1 MVDLGLSDGTLWA
14 DKNVG
19 ATTYDGDGTKLP
31 WNTAVST
38 YTTPL
43 SLPETGVDKPCKL
56 LVSECTWQ
64 WVTSYNGGSRAGLI
78 IFKNGGSDISK
89 DPHIFLPA
97 AGWSDGS
104 STNVKCVYW
113 TGTPHPIHTNNACR
127 MHLDETGRD
136 VELNDAKTTTYN
148 VRLVRCK

>member
-19 ATTYDGDGTKLP
+19 ATTYDGDGTKLS

-38 YTTPL
+38 VTTPL
-43 SLPETGVDKPCKL
+43 SLPETGDGKPCML

-97 AGWSDGS
+97 AGWQNGDGINTS
-104 STNVKCVYW
+104 CVYW
-113 TGTPHPIHTNNACR
+113 TGTPHHSNTANACR
-127 MHLDETGRD
+127 MNLGETGRD
-136 VELNDAKTTTYN
+136 VVLNDPKIRTYS